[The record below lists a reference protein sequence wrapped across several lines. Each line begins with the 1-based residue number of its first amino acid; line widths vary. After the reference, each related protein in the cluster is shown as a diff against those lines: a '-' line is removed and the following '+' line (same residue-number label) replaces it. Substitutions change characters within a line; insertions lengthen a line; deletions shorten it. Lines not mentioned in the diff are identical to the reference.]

1 MRVHDE
7 PSNYYDHPVF
17 HPLNLSLDTPMM
29 ASLHDEVTRWIW
41 TGATGGMMYGTAR
54 IGKTTAL
61 SRLSTQLKA
70 RSGQRVPVF
79 YVSVPGRDQKT
90 ITSVLRHL
98 CDSAKLAYS
107 PRAVSDQLSQMFLH
121 HVMDVTH
128 LAGCASALLIVDEMQ
143 RLNAAQFDVF
153 AEMYDQLRLLDI
165 SLTVL
170 FSGND
175 PECFRVIDRLD
186 TKKHAH
192 IVGRFFL
199 QSIHFQGLGSAESV
213 RLCLGQYDTL
223 RFPEDG
229 PTFTEFFLKD
239 DFERGW
245 RLTSVAG
252 DLWRVFSEYK
262 KDHKLDSWG
271 MQYFISTVNTL
282 LADMLPKHG
291 CDSFCD
297 DMMHECIRVSGLVPS
312 LVRTQ

>member
-1 MRVHDE
+1 MPVNKAK
-7 PSNYYDHPVF
+7 NYYDHPVF

-29 ASLHDEVTRWIW
+29 ASLLDEVTRWMW
-41 TGATGGMMYGTAR
+41 NGATGGMVYGAAR

-61 SRLSTQLKA
+61 SRIATQLQA
-70 RSGQRVPVF
+70 RSGQLIPVF
-79 YVSVPGRDQKT
+79 YVSIPGRDQKT

-107 PRAVSDQLSQMFLH
+107 SRAVSDQLSHMFLH
-121 HVMDVTH
+121 HMLDVTKI
-128 LAGCASALLIVDEMQ
+128 AECSNALLIVDEMQ

-153 AEMYDQLRLLDI
+153 AEMYDQLRLLNI

-175 PECFRVIDRLD
+175 PECFRVVD
-186 TKKHAH
+186 TLGPQKHAH

-199 QSIHFQGLGSAESV
+199 QSIHFKGLCSAESV

-223 RFPEDG
+223 RFPESG
-229 PTFTEFFLKD
+229 PTYTEYFLKEE
-239 DFERGW
+239 FKKGW
-245 RLTSVAG
+245 RLEGLAA
-252 DLWRVFSEYK
+252 DLWRIFSEYK
-262 KDHKLDSWG
+262 KGYKLDSWG
-271 MQYFISTVNTL
+271 MQHFTSAVNAL
-282 LADMLPKHG
+282 LADMLPTHG